1 MPLYVGLIV
10 VPYRYES
17 LEMGR
22 CVCRYILISERYSV
36 VSDAVFLYITFAI
49 REEARRRE
57 FAWFIFL
64 PALRC
69 HKIEYPKQRY
79 DPTAYV
85 LLKCEVWS
93 IKCSRMSN
101 IISMTGS

>member
-49 REEARRRE
+49 REEAETSRVRMVYFPPR
-57 FAWFIFL
+57 FAL
-64 PALRC
+64 P
-69 HKIEYPKQRY
+69 
-79 DPTAYV
+79 
-85 LLKCEVWS
+85 
-93 IKCSRMSN
+93 
-101 IISMTGS
+101 